1 MNNLS
6 TIEKK
11 VSHPI
16 FLAILLTIDA
26 LLAVT
31 FGLEALGVMVWSVG
45 GNNHPKW
52 TLFWVKIRFVV

>member
-6 TIEKK
+6 TFEKM
-11 VSHPI
+11 SFHPI
-16 FLAILLTIDA
+16 FLAILFRVDA
-26 LLAVT
+26 LFAVT
-31 FGLEALGVMVWSVG
+31 FGSEALGVMVWSVG